1 MAASSLAELNDQ
13 EAEPP
18 ATAHCNP
25 TLQMTT
31 FDRAAKNE
39 LNDLDPL
46 INSLDLDEQ
55 IQVMVITKYSQEDL
69 HAADTEQ
76 QAALRNL
83 QGSPHKSSPL
93 KHKIGFERGDQVSQ
107 LPKKATPGPKSRG
120 MKPQAA
126 RKSLKKTNAEALQAP

>member
-1 MAASSLAELNDQ
+1 MAASSLAELNSR

-55 IQVMVITKYSQEDL
+55 IHVMVITKYSQEDL

-76 QAALRNL
+76 QAALKSL
-83 QGSPHKSSPL
+83 QGSAHKGSPV
-93 KHKIGFERGDQVSQ
+93 KHKLGFERGDQVSQ

-120 MKPQAA
+120 AKPVA
-126 RKSLKKTNAEALQAP
+126 RKSLKKTNVEVLQAP